1 MNGWQFAA
9 SVIGSL
15 AWPTAVVLLAVLFRR
30 SVRQLLTGD
39 VKRWKAGPS
48 GLEVEF
54 QESLPA
60 IRQEVQK
67 GQEALP
73 AAAAAAEPQPAVP
86 GDRAPD
92 ITSSFREEML
102 EVAKRS
108 ARAAVL
114 ESYERLEAL
123 LREKLEA
130 SGLDTPRQRTLG
142 APGLADLAR
151 LRGLITQ
158 ETETAINGLTTLRNL
173 TAHGRDSELS
183 YDRAVEFIDLVAAIM
198 FTIEHPAKR

>member
-9 SVIGSL
+9 SVIGSV
-15 AWPTAVVLLAVLFRR
+15 AWPTAVVLLVVLFRR

-54 QESLPA
+54 QESLSE

-67 GQEALP
+67 IPESGPEGP
-73 AAAAAAEPQPAVP
+73 AAPAASAEGANSLRQ
-86 GDRAPD
+86 
-92 ITSSFREEML
+92 EML

-108 ARAAVL
+108 PRAAVL
-114 ESYERLEAL
+114 ESFDRLEAL
-123 LREKLEA
+123 LRERLEA
-130 SGLDTPRQRTLG
+130 SGLETRRLPTLG

-151 LRGLITQ
+151 LRGLIPP
-158 ETETAINGLTTLRNL
+158 ETETAVNGLTVLRNL
-173 TAHGRDSELS
+173 AAHDRDSDLS
-183 YDRAVEFIDLVAAIM
+183 YQKAVEFIDLVVALLFA
-198 FTIEHPAKR
+198 IEHPPKGK